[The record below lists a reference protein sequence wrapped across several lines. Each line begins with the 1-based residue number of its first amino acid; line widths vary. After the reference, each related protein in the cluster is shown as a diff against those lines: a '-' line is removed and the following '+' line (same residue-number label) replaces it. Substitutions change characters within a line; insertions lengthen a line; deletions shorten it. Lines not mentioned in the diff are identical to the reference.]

1 MNALKKYKERQYR
14 DKAREIVNENMDNF
28 IEHMDLIIL
37 YALHKEFGF
46 GAVRLERFFMCISD
60 YYETFRNRFVKPGDD
75 NRFWQKGGR
84 MDTYALKYYL
94 KEIGFDYDAV
104 CAKKLQE
111 NAEREEENGQ

>member
-1 MNALKKYKERQYR
+1 MNALKKYKDRQYR
-14 DKAREIVNENMDNF
+14 EKAREIVNENMDNF

-46 GAVRLERFFMCISD
+46 EAVRSQ
-60 YYETFRNRFVKPGDD
+60 FVKPGDD

-104 CAKKLQE
+104 CEKKLKE
-111 NAEREEENGQ
+111 NSERKEENGQ

>member
-28 IEHMDLIIL
+28 IEHMDLLIM
-37 YALHKEFGF
+37 YVLHNELDLD
-46 GAVRLERFFMCISD
+46 AVGLERIFMCISD
-60 YYETFRNRFVKPGDD
+60 YYEAFRSQFVKPGDD

-94 KEIGFDYDAV
+94 KEIGFNYDAV
-104 CAKKLQE
+104 CEKKLKE
-111 NAEREEENGQ
+111 NEEKKEDTKQ

>member
-1 MNALKKYKERQYR
+1 MNAYRNYKKNQGLA
-14 DKAREIVNENMDNF
+14 KARAILDDNMDNF
-28 IEHMDLIIL
+28 IEHMDLLIL

-60 YYETFRNRFVKPGDD
+60 YYEAFRRQFVKPGDD

-104 CAKKLQE
+104 CEKKLKE
-111 NAEREEENGQ
+111 NDEKKEENRQ

>member
-28 IEHMDLIIL
+28 IEHMDLLIL

-60 YYETFRNRFVKPGDD
+60 YYEAFRSRFIQPGDD
-75 NRFWQKGGR
+75 NRFWQKDGR

-94 KEIGFDYDAV
+94 KEAGFDYDEV
-104 CAKKLQE
+104 CERAKK
-111 NAEREEENGQ
+111 AMKERHADE